1 MTRQQMDALV
11 DGHFRAEESG
21 DLAAIV
27 DGFTPD
33 AEHDVPG
40 RPGGPLRG
48 GAQIAAFYRALFG
61 DLAIERFQTVHRWYG
76 DHHAVDE
83 SVLHATATGTPF
95 GLEGHGRRVK
105 VRLLHVFEFA
115 NGLIARESA
124 WLDLRAIQ
132 EQLT

>member
-1 MTRQQMDALV
+1 MTRQEMDALV

-21 DLAAIV
+21 DLGAIV

-40 RPGGPLRG
+40 RPGGPLHG
-48 GAQIAAFYRALFG
+48 GAQIAAFYGALFD

-76 DHHAVDE
+76 DEHAVDE
-83 SVLHATATGTPF
+83 SILHATATGTPF
-95 GLEGHGRRVK
+95 GLEGRGRRVK

-132 EQLT
+132 EQLA

>member
-1 MTRQQMDALV
+1 V
-11 DGHFRAEESG
+11 DSHFRAEESG

-40 RPGGPLRG
+40 RPGGPLHG
-48 GAQIAAFYRALFG
+48 GAQIAAFYRALFD
-61 DLAIERFQTVHRWYG
+61 DLAIQRFQPVRRWYG
-76 DHHAVDE
+76 DNHAVDE
-83 SVLHATATGTPF
+83 SILHATATGTPF
-95 GLEGHGRRVK
+95 GLEGRGRQLQFRF
-105 VRLLHVFEFA
+105 LHVFEFA

-132 EQLT
+132 EQLA